1 MSPLRFSCPAT
12 LLLFASAAI
21 AQITPGNLVVI
32 RVGDGAAPLGSAA
45 AATFVEQFDR
55 NVPGAA
61 LSSLPLPTA
70 AAGANQPV
78 TLQGS
83 ATSEGFVTQT
93 ADGNYILATGY
104 AAIPGAASPNGAA
117 SATVNR
123 VIARIDLAGNIDSS
137 TALTDAHN
145 AGSIRSAV
153 SIDGTSFWTSGAGNT
168 TAGTNRGMTYVAGL
182 GATTSLQIPAT
193 ITNGRVAAIFDGQ
206 LYVSTAAGGTFGIIG
221 PIGVGITATRV
232 ARFSPATNSWSGMGS
247 DTDDCT
253 AICADAVCGD
263 GYVHAGVEDCDDGNS
278 DNDDEC
284 VGSCVLAVCGDGYV
298 HIGTEQCDDANAVED
313 DLCKADCTANAYGDD
328 FETGTLSFLPWVSNA
343 PAWMTTTL
351 QKHAGTYA
359 AVNADIGD
367 GGTST
372 MEVTL
377 LIPAAGV
384 VHFWHRESS
393 EGSFDYLRYYVDGV
407 QQGSWSGQ
415 NNWAEATYPIAAGQ
429 HTLRFSYTK
438 DGSVSTAEDSVYVDD
453 LLITPP

>member
-1 MSPLRFSCPAT
+1 MAFRARSPRPLVLSLAT
-12 LLLFASAAI
+12 LSFACTPVDSGDEAADE
-21 AQITPGNLVVI
+21 TTKGDEVGTTDTDTTSDTGSTDTTESTDTTDTTDTTTGEPGC
-32 RVGDGAAPLGSAA
+32 GDGIVQPGEECDNGMNNADDSECTSECMNAYCGDGLVEIG
-45 AATFVEQFDR
+45 VEQCDDA
-55 NVPGAA
+55 NSIDNDECSSQCVLASCGDGLIQPGEQCDDANA
-61 LSSLPLPTA
+61 IDTDFCTSLCQNA
-70 AAGANQPV
+70 VCGD
-78 TLQGS
+78 
-83 ATSEGFVTQT
+83 GFMHTNFEQCD
-93 ADGNYILATGY
+93 DGNG
-104 AAIPGAASPNGAA
+104 
-117 SATVNR
+117 
-123 VIARIDLAGNIDSS
+123 D
-137 TALTDAHN
+137 
-145 AGSIRSAV
+145 
-153 SIDGTSFWTSGAGNT
+153 
-168 TAGTNRGMTYVAGL
+168 
-182 GATTSLQIPAT
+182 
-193 ITNGRVAAIFDGQ
+193 
-206 LYVSTAAGGTFGIIG
+206 
-221 PIGVGITATRV
+221 
-232 ARFSPATNSWSGMGS
+232 

-438 DGSVSTAEDSVYVDD
+438 DGSVSTGEDSVYVDD